1 LWNATE
7 DVQIVMRLSW
17 GCAKSHLWFHTEG
30 FPMTFSM
37 RIALTATLLASAAAP
52 AGAEQVFNRIASFP
66 VVTNL
71 PKGGDKAT
79 SAEIITAT
87 KDGNTL
93 IYSDAPGGTIGFV
106 DITDAKAPKAGGS
119 LAIEGEPNSVAV
131 AGPKVLVTID
141 KTEDMTKPAG
151 MLGVVDIATKKMEMT
166 CDLGGQPD
174 SVVVSPDGTFA
185 AIAIE
190 NQRDEE
196 LNDGALPQ
204 LPAGELLIM
213 TLNNGVP
220 ACESIKHVDVT
231 GLATIAPED
240 PEPEFVNINANG
252 EIALTLQENNH
263 VIIIDSKTAKVTGHF
278 SAGTVD
284 LDGVDA
290 KTDGALNFSSKLSAV
305 PREPDAV
312 KWLGTDRLVIANEG
326 DYKGGSRGFTIFDRS
341 GKVLYDAGTSLE
353 YAVARAGHFPEKRAK
368 NKGIE
373 PEGMEAAIF
382 NGQQYFFVLSERGSM
397 IAVYKDT
404 GAEPA
409 LVQLLPSGVSPEG
422 AVAIPGR
429 NLLASANE
437 ADLGE
442 DGGPRSHVMIY
453 EMKEGEKAYP
463 TIVSNDVDGKP
474 LGWGALSGLVGD
486 AEKDGILYAV
496 SDSVYAMQPSIFT
509 IDATKKPA
517 EITNVLR
524 VTRNGQPAQKL
535 DIEGIALDGKGGFW
549 LASEGDSAKL
559 VGHGLYNVNA
569 KGEIKTEIGLPA
581 ELLAGETRYGLEGV
595 TAVGSGDDLTLWMA
609 IQREW
614 KDDPKGQVKLLSYKP
629 KSKEW
634 AAVRYPL
641 EKADK
646 GWVGLSEIT
655 ASGDYLYI
663 VERDN
668 LVGDAAK
675 LKKLYRVAL
684 GDLKP
689 AKLGGELPLVTKQ
702 EVHDFLPDLKSA
714 TNGYVLDKLE
724 GFAFDKSGKA
734 FMVTDNDGVD
744 DSSGETLF
752 LPVEI
757 KATN

>member
-1 LWNATE
+1 
-7 DVQIVMRLSW
+7 
-17 GCAKSHLWFHTEG
+17 
-30 FPMTFSM
+30 MTFST
-37 RIALTATLLASAAAP
+37 RAALTALLLGSVAAP

-66 VVTNL
+66 VAQNL
-71 PKGGDKAT
+71 PKGEDKAT
-79 SAEIITAT
+79 SSEIITAT
-87 KDGNTL
+87 ADGNTL
-93 IYSDAPGGTIGFV
+93 IYSDAPGGTIGFI

-119 LAIEGEPNSVAV
+119 VKIDGEPNSVAAV
-131 AGPKVLVTID
+131 GAKVLVTID
-141 KTEDMTKPAG
+141 RTKDLTKPAG
-151 MLGVVDIATKKMEMT
+151 QLGVVDIASRKLENT

-174 SVVVSPDGTFA
+174 SIVVSPDGTFA

-190 NQRDEE
+190 NQRDEK

-204 LPAGELLIM
+204 LPAGELQIV
-213 TLNNGVP
+213 TLNNGMPV
-220 ACESIKHVDVT
+220 CDSIRHVDLT
-231 GLATIAPED
+231 GLSTVAPED

-252 EIALTLQENNH
+252 EIVVTLQENNH
-263 VIIIDSKTAKVTGHF
+263 IVIVDSKTAKVTAHF
-278 SAGTVD
+278 TAGTVD
-284 LDGVDA
+284 LDGVDT
-290 KTDGALNFSSKLSAV
+290 KTDGALTFSGKLTAI

-312 KWLGTDRLVIANEG
+312 KWLGTDRFVVANEG
-326 DYKGGSRGFTIFDRS
+326 DYKGGSRGFTIFDRT

-353 YAVARAGHFPEKRAK
+353 YAVARVGHFPEKRAK

-373 PEGMEAAIF
+373 PEGLEAATF
-382 NGQQYFFVLSERGSM
+382 SGQKYFFVLSERGSM

-404 GAEPA
+404 GAEPE
-409 LVQLLPSGVSPEG
+409 LVQLLPSGISPEG

-442 DGGPRSHVMIY
+442 DGGARSHVMIY
-453 EMKEGEKAYP
+453 ELGEGEKAYP
-463 TIVSNDVDGKP
+463 MLVSKDVDGKP
-474 LGWGALSGLVGD
+474 LGWGAMSGLVGD
-486 AEKDGILYAV
+486 AEKDGILYGV

-517 EITNVLR
+517 EITSVVR

-549 LASEGDSAKL
+549 LASEGDSAKF
-559 VGHGLYNVNA
+559 VGHGIYNVSA
-569 KGEIKTEIGLPA
+569 KGEIKSEIALPA
-581 ELLAGETRYGLEGV
+581 ELLAGETRFGLEGI
-595 TAVGSGDDLTLWMA
+595 TTTGSGDDLTLWMA

-641 EKADK
+641 EKTEK

-655 ASGDYLYI
+655 ARGDYLYI
-663 VERDN
+663 IERDN
-668 LVGDAAK
+668 LIGDNAK
-675 LKKLYRVAL
+675 LKKLYRVAIA
-684 GDLKP
+684 DLKP

-702 EVHDFLPDLKSA
+702 EVHDFLSDLKNA
-714 TNGYVLDKLE
+714 TNGYVVDKLE

-734 FMVTDNDGVD
+734 FAITDNDGVD

-752 LPVEI
+752 FPVEI

>member
-1 LWNATE
+1 
-7 DVQIVMRLSW
+7 
-17 GCAKSHLWFHTEG
+17 
-30 FPMTFSM
+30 MTFST
-37 RIALTATLLASAAAP
+37 RAALTALLLGSVAAP

-66 VVTNL
+66 VAQNL
-71 PKGGDKAT
+71 PKGEDKAT
-79 SAEIITAT
+79 SSEIITAT
-87 KDGNTL
+87 ADGNTL
-93 IYSDAPGGTIGFV
+93 IYSDAPGGTIGFI

-119 LAIEGEPNSVAV
+119 VKIDGEPNSVAAV
-131 AGPKVLVTID
+131 GAKVLVTID
-141 KTEDMTKPAG
+141 RTKDLTKPAG
-151 MLGVVDIATKKMEMT
+151 QLGVVDIASRKLENT

-174 SVVVSPDGTFA
+174 SVVISPDGTFA

-190 NQRDEE
+190 NQRDEK

-204 LPAGELLIM
+204 LPAGELQIV

-220 ACESIKHVDVT
+220 VCDSIRHVDLT
-231 GLATIAPED
+231 GLSTVAPED

-252 EIALTLQENNH
+252 EIVVTLQENNH
-263 VIIIDSKTAKVTGHF
+263 IVIVDSKTAKVTAHF
-278 SAGTVD
+278 TAGTVD
-284 LDGVDA
+284 LDGVDT
-290 KTDGALNFSSKLSAV
+290 KTDGALTFSGKLTAI

-312 KWLGTDRLVIANEG
+312 KWLGTDRFVVANEG
-326 DYKGGSRGFTIFDRS
+326 DYKGGSRGFTIFDRT

-353 YAVARAGHFPEKRAK
+353 YAVARVGHFPEKRAK

-373 PEGMEAAIF
+373 PEGLEAATF
-382 NGQQYFFVLSERGSM
+382 NGQKYFFVLSERGSM
-397 IAVYKDT
+397 IVVYKDT
-404 GAEPA
+404 GAEPE
-409 LVQLLPSGVSPEG
+409 LVQLLPSGISPEG

-442 DGGPRSHVMIY
+442 DGGARSHVMIY
-453 EMKEGEKAYP
+453 ELSEGEKAYP
-463 TIVSNDVDGKP
+463 MLVSKDIDGKP
-474 LGWGALSGLVGD
+474 LGWGAMSGLVGD

-517 EITNVLR
+517 EITSVVR

-549 LASEGDSAKL
+549 LASEGDSAKF
-559 VGHGLYNVNA
+559 VGHGIYNVSA
-569 KGEIKTEIGLPA
+569 KGEIKSEIALPA
-581 ELLAGETRYGLEGV
+581 ELLAGETRFGLEGI
-595 TAVGSGDDLTLWMA
+595 TTTGSGDDLTLWMA

-641 EKADK
+641 EKTEK

-655 ASGDYLYI
+655 ARGDYLYI
-663 VERDN
+663 IERDN
-668 LVGDAAK
+668 LIGDKAK
-675 LKKLYRVAL
+675 LKKLYRVAIA
-684 GDLKP
+684 DLKP

-702 EVHDFLPDLKSA
+702 EVHDFLPDLKNA
-714 TNGYVLDKLE
+714 TNGYVVDKLE

-734 FMVTDNDGVD
+734 FAITDNDGVD

-752 LPVEI
+752 FPVEI